1 MEEMVKR
8 FVWKEE
14 GGRNKMKVV
23 WLLFVEP
30 QSDNGFESGFVVM
43 FKNSENMMMKVRITF
58 HTLLF
63 STQNGFGSVGFMEMV
78 RLNMKLYAV

>member
-1 MEEMVKR
+1 MKR

-30 QSDNGFESGFVVM
+30 QS
-43 FKNSENMMMKVRITF
+43 ENMMMKVRITF
-58 HTLLF
+58 HTWLF
-63 STQNGFGSVGFMEMV
+63 STQNSFGSVVFMEMV
-78 RLNMKLYAV
+78 RLNMKLYVV